1 MRWNRNA
8 NFTINKKRVVN
19 DIQENPHKCYKKDS
33 NFSDFPHLPG
43 DSKNIEKTIID
54 KTAEIT
60 SNAMHIPR
68 QFLFSVDDIASSYK
82 EEIKKKKKNRKI
94 KKSINMD
101 VEKKVVKFLP

>member
-1 MRWNRNA
+1 MLLKRTA
-8 NFTINKKRVVN
+8 ASAMKKIATLVT
-19 DIQENPHKCYKKDS
+19 
-33 NFSDFPHLPG
+33 FAHLPG

-82 EEIKKKKKNRKI
+82 EGK
-94 KKSINMD
+94 
-101 VEKKVVKFLP
+101 